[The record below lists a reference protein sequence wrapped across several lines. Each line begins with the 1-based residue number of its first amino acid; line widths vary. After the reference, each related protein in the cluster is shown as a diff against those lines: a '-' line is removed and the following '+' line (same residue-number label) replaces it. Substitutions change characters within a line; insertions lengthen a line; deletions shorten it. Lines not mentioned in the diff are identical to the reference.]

1 MRGTISILGLYNEDN
16 TIFES
21 MQLPESDH
29 LNKDTLIHN
38 ILMECA
44 ELEAL
49 YTDPDFMKFAIT
61 EWSKARLHVWQEL
74 ANTMDYEYNPIWNK
88 DVHDEEYIKNTRDE
102 SRTYSDQ
109 ASNTSSGTTTN
120 QGVAFNSNSFDDR
133 EKDISSGSMSST
145 DNSTTRDA
153 GYNDQT
159 RNYTSQGN
167 QGITSTQQLINE
179 QREVSKFSLYD
190 IIITEFKTHFCLLV
204 Y

>member
-16 TIFES
+16 TIFAN
-21 MQLPESDH
+21 MQLPSSDY
-29 LNKDTLIHN
+29 LDKDILIHN

-44 ELEAL
+44 ELEVI
-49 YTDPDFMKFAIT
+49 YTDPDFMKFAIS
-61 EWSKARLHVWQEL
+61 EWSKSRLHVWQEL
-74 ANTMDYEYNPIWNK
+74 ADTMDYEYNPIWNK

-102 SRTYSDQ
+102 SRTYTDQ
-109 ASNTSSGTTTN
+109 ASNSSSGTTTN
-120 QGVAFNSNSFDDR
+120 QGVAFNSNTFADR

-159 RNYTSQGN
+159 REFTSQGN
-167 QGITSTQQLINE
+167 QGVTSTQQLIKE
-179 QREVSKFSLYD
+179 QREVSEFSLYA

>member
-1 MRGTISILGLYNEDN
+1 MRGTISILGLYNDDN

-21 MQLPESDH
+21 LQLPESDH
-29 LNKDTLIHN
+29 LNKDVLIHN
-38 ILMECA
+38 ILMDCA
-44 ELEAL
+44 EFEVL

-102 SRTYSDQ
+102 SRTYTDQ

-120 QGVAFNSNSFDDR
+120 QGVAFNSNTFADR
-133 EKDISSGSMSST
+133 EKDTSSGSMSST

-167 QGITSTQQLINE
+167 QGVTSTQQLINE